1 MKKWLLIIVA
11 MVFLQSPY
19 AQTRKT
25 TATKAKS
32 SAVQQRR
39 KTTAKKTT
47 SKKTTTKSTAKKQTP
62 KAPVVTN
69 SSIKG
74 LQNQRATI
82 QKKIKEQESL
92 LRANK
97 ADVKKRL
104 DNLLTINSDIDQ
116 HQKSI
121 QEIQKDLT
129 HIDDNIQLLETSM
142 SRVCGISTSTI
153 AYKTN

>member
-47 SKKTTTKSTAKKQTP
+47 SKKTTTKSTAKKQTS
-62 KAPVVTN
+62 KAPAVTN

-82 QKKIKEQESL
+82 QKKIKEQES
-92 LRANK
+92 
-97 ADVKKRL
+97 
-104 DNLLTINSDIDQ
+104 
-116 HQKSI
+116 
-121 QEIQKDLT
+121 
-129 HIDDNIQLLETSM
+129 
-142 SRVCGISTSTI
+142 
-153 AYKTN
+153 